1 MLYTIFHDF
10 CLVNMGKE
18 TEKILRLLTYW
29 KEFSEKESG
38 DLAAFG
44 KWLETHAGNQI
55 GQPSSEP
62 KDNGSFRDQYI
73 HDDVSVEDRI
83 VLLWGRLQR
92 FTHLW
97 SRKALKDLPLHSIEE
112 FGLIKTVELLREVR
126 KSDLVKHTL
135 METTTCF
142 EMIKRLVRAGY
153 LEEEVD
159 PDDRRSRKVSLT
171 SKGKLM
177 SEKSEPQIKMLAR
190 LLIGNINQS
199 QKLALLDVLQSLDGF
214 HTELYSSHPES
225 SLEDMLP

>member
-1 MLYTIFHDF
+1 MLYTISYDF

-44 KWLETHAGNQI
+44 KWLETHAENQI
-55 GQPSSEP
+55 AQPSPEP
-62 KDNGSFRDQYI
+62 KDNASFRDQYI

-142 EMIKRLVRAGY
+142 EMIKRLVKAGY

-171 SKGKLM
+171 RKGKLL
-177 SEKSEPQIKMLAR
+177 SEKSEPQIKMLSR
-190 LLIGNINQS
+190 LLIGNISQS
-199 QKLALLDVLQSLDGF
+199 QKLALLDVLQALDGF

>member
-1 MLYTIFHDF
+1 MLYTISHGF
-10 CLVNMGKE
+10 CLVNMVKE